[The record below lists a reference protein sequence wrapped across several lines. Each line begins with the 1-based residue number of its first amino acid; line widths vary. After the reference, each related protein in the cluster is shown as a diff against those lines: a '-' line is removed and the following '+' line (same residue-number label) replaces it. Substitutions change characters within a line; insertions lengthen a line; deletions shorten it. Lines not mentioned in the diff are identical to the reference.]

1 MFSKACQYA
10 IKASIFIATNSL
22 KGNRVTPK
30 EIAQEINSPAAFTAK
45 ILQQLVKNN
54 IVKSVRGIKGGFQIE
69 PSKLATIKLS
79 QIVNAIDG
87 DSIYK
92 GCGLGL
98 EECNEQFPCPVHNKF
113 LLIRNNLK
121 LMLENTNL
129 EELAKGINDGASFLK
144 T

>member
-22 KGNRVTPK
+22 RGNRVTPK

-45 ILQQLVKNN
+45 ILQQLVKNH
-54 IVKSVRGIKGGFQIE
+54 IVQSVRGAQGGFQIE
-69 PSKLATIKLS
+69 PSKLAEIKLS

-98 EECNEQFPCPVHNKF
+98 EECNEQIPCPVHDKF

-121 LMLENTNL
+121 LMLESTHL
-129 EELAKGINDGASFLK
+129 EELAKGIRDGSSFLK
-144 T
+144 S